1 MKLFVEFYLETISML
16 FLASN
21 ETVDDVIMNFV
32 AMICVSEIDKM
43 YFTSIRSHL
52 KEELEE

>member
-1 MKLFVEFYLETISML
+1 ML